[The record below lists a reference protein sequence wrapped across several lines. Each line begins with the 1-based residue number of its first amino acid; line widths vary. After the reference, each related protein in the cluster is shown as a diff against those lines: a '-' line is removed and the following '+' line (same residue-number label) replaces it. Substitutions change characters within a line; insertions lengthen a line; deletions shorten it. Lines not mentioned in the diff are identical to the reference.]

1 MSQQNDNY
9 LAEIVAWRQ
18 AREAALRTPD
28 SWFSLVGLFILR
40 DGYHTIGSGDNNDIL
55 LPASAPGEVGI
66 LEFRNGQAT
75 LNITTSAPV
84 LVDGVSVAPVLV
96 NRAPAQSVVL
106 VDNHDRQKPTLVTI
120 GTVTFFLHNF
130 GDQYAIRVKDSDSP
144 AIAAFTGCDWFAVK
158 PDYRVQGY
166 FTRYATPRAIPIKT
180 IVDTNSKYK
189 SVGVIAFTLQ
199 GQSLSLLATDY
210 GVPDQL
216 SVILRDATAGKE
228 TYGPA
233 RFLTVDL
240 AADDSVVIDFKKAI
254 NPPCAFSP
262 FATCPLP
269 PRENIL
275 PVAIAAGERY
285 PHNREAFYTAVLDR
299 QTA

>member
-18 AREAALRTPD
+18 AREAELRAPD

-40 DGYHTIGSGDNNDIL
+40 DGYHAIGSSDNNDIL
-55 LPASAPGEVGI
+55 LPASAPAEVGI

-75 LNITTSAPV
+75 LNITTNAPV

-96 NRAPAQSVVL
+96 NGAPTQSVVL

-130 GDQYAIRVKDSDSP
+130 GDQYAIRVKDSNSP
-144 AIAAFTGCDWFAVK
+144 AIAAFTGCDWFAIK
-158 PDYRVQGY
+158 PDYRVQGH
-166 FTRYATPRAIPIKT
+166 FTRHATPRAIPIKT

-189 SVGVIAFTLQ
+189 SVGVIEFTLQ
-199 GQSLSLLATDY
+199 GQPLRLLATDY
-210 GVPDQL
+210 GVPNQL
-216 SVILRDATAGKE
+216 SVILRDATSGKE
-228 TYGPA
+228 TYGPV

-240 AADDSVVIDFKKAI
+240 AADDSVVIDFNKAI

-269 PRENIL
+269 PRENNL
-275 PVAIAAGERY
+275 LVPIAAGERY
-285 PHNREAFYTAVLDR
+285 PPNREAFYAAAANL